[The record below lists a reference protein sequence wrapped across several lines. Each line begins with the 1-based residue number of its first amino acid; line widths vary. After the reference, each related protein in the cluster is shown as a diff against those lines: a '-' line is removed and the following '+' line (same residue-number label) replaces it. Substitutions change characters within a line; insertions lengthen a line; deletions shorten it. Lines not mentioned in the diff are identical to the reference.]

1 VRATLGKTVL
11 PTRFQRRHPEPV
23 GAFTLVEL
31 LVVITIIGVLIAL
44 LLPAVQAAREAARRA
59 QCSNNL
65 KQWGLAM
72 ANYES
77 ANGYFPYG
85 VVYGSAGP
93 GSISPD
99 GTCGGNGA
107 YYRQTFVLA
116 LWPYLEGGN
125 LHDKYDMLYTFYSPQ
140 NRAVTNIPMS
150 LYYCPSDRPGGI
162 WMGDQYTRLRGNYV
176 TDWGYCDYSQTVAK
190 PDGANPMKIGPF
202 TANRHWAAAAI
213 TDGLS
218 NTMFMGEVIQA
229 INDADFDFRGDF
241 LNDDLGASQFMTLYT
256 PNSGID
262 SMAAYGSN
270 PDEPSPSQM
279 GGPVYVSS
287 RSRHPG
293 GVNIVFGD
301 GSVQFI
307 VDSIAV
313 SAWRS
318 LSSMNSDDLI
328 NGSAY

>member
-1 VRATLGKTVL
+1 MPSSRSQAG
-11 PTRFQRRHPEPV
+11 RPV
-23 GAFTLVEL
+23 SSGGFTLVEL
-31 LVVITIIGVLIAL
+31 LVVVTIIGILIAL

-85 VVYGSAGP
+85 VFYGSAGP
-93 GSISPD
+93 GSISSD
-99 GTCGGNGA
+99 GSCHADGS
-107 YYRQTFVLA
+107 YFRQTFVIA

-125 LHDKYDMLYTFYSPQ
+125 LHEKYDGLYTFYSTH
-140 NRAVTNIPMS
+140 NRLVTNTPMS

-162 WMGDQYTRLRGNYV
+162 WKGDEYLRLRGNYV
-176 TDWGYCDYSQTVAK
+176 ANWGYCDATQTVAT
-190 PDGANPMKIGPF
+190 PDGVKAMKIGPF
-202 TANRHWAAAAI
+202 SANRHWQAAAI

-218 NTMFMGEVIQA
+218 HTIFMGEVIQA
-229 INDADFDFRGDF
+229 VADSDFDFRGDF
-241 LNDDLGASQFMTLYT
+241 FNDDLGAAQFMTLYT

-262 SMAAYGSN
+262 SMAAYGSDPN
-270 PDEPSPSQM
+270 QPGPSQM

-293 GVNIVFGD
+293 GVQIAFGD
-301 GSVQFI
+301 GSAQFI
-307 VDSIAV
+307 ADSIALNV
-313 SAWRS
+313 WRS
-318 LSSMNSDDLI
+318 LSSMNADDLI
-328 NGSAY
+328 NGSGY